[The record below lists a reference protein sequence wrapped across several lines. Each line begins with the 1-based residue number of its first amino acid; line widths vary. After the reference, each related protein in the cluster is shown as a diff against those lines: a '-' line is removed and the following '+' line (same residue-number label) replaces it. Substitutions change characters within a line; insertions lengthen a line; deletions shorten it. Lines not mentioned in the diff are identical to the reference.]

1 MTGTRQCLL
10 AGTLLFTMPLV
21 CGAAGQILPSAPR
34 VPSPQVQSFDS
45 PPSPVIPESESLL
58 DLQLPKPQVLF
69 DLKESDIKFNLES
82 LMEILKDR
90 KHEGW
95 VLAAYPDPKTS
106 RPLIGA
112 GFSLDLMAR
121 EHLQSD
127 PLNPHTFLEP
137 SSAQLW
143 QAAGLD
149 LARLQQILDQFDHD
163 LQAWGKKNYRQKIRA
178 NTLSP
183 ELTEEEANA
192 LLRISAIQAIYN
204 ARAYCRRFDQLT
216 GSQQMAL
223 SQLVFQMGVNLEEF
237 DRFLSMINDDGAG
250 ASMFQTGERIE
261 GSEHWRTVQR
271 TLMQSQWARR
281 YSIRASTVI
290 AMFDPNYVLD
300 PSGAE
305 RQVEAILRPYRHH
318 HRRRPPAA
326 SLRAA
331 SDRSQTAKLHRK
343 KAALS
348 RSKRKM
354 A

>member
-1 MTGTRQCLL
+1 M
-10 AGTLLFTMPLV
+10 LLFTMAL
-21 CGAAGQILPSAPR
+21 GRRAAGQILPSSAAPA
-34 VPSPQVQSFDS
+34 PSSQMQFFDS
-45 PPSPVIPESESLL
+45 PPSRVTPERESVVNLAS
-58 DLQLPKPQVLF
+58 PKPQLLF
-69 DLKESDIKFNLES
+69 DLKESDLKFNLES
-82 LMEILKDR
+82 LMEILRDR

-149 LARLQQILDQFDHD
+149 LDRLQQILDQFDHD
-163 LQAWGKKNYRQKIRA
+163 LKAWGKRNYRKKIRA
-178 NTLSP
+178 HTLSP
-183 ELTEEEANA
+183 EVTEEEANA
-192 LLRISAIQAIYN
+192 LLRISAIQAVYN
-204 ARAYCRRFDQLT
+204 AKAYCRTFDQMT
-216 GSQQMAL
+216 ASQQMAL

-237 DRFLSMINDDGAG
+237 DHFLSMINDDGAEP
-250 ASMFQTGERIE
+250 SLLQSGERIQE
-261 GSEHWRTVQR
+261 GEHWTLVQR

-290 AMFDPNYVLD
+290 AMFDPSYVQD

-305 RQVEAILRPYRHH
+305 RRVAAILHPYRNHH
-318 HRRRPPAA
+318 HRRPPTG

-331 SDRSQTAKLHRK
+331 NDRNQISKLPRK

-348 RSKRKM
+348 RSRRKM